1 MPPIISE
8 LKSVTNLSSHPVVR
22 LAVDLVERKS
32 VTPADAGCQKVIAAR
47 LEEIGFRCESMV
59 FGEVTNLW
67 ARLGHAAPTLCFAG
81 HTDVVPAGN
90 LNKWHTRPFDAVIT
104 DGTLSGRGAADMKGS
119 LAAMIV
125 AAEWFVQSHPGFPG
139 SLAFLITSDEEG
151 AAVDGTRKVMEVLGD
166 RHENIDWC
174 VVGEPSSDKVLG
186 DRVRIGRRGSLT
198 GALRV
203 HGVQG
208 HVAYPHLA
216 ENPVTT
222 FAPALAEL
230 LSIEWDKGNASFPP
244 TGFEVVHLESGIG
257 ADNVIPDELRVRFNF
272 RYGTEWTAK
281 SLAGRVEEILGRYPF
296 DYDLEWILSGDPFLT
311 SKGQLTEA
319 VSRAIREKAG
329 VDPEFSTGGGT
340 SDGRFIAPTGADVVE
355 FGPRNASIHKV
366 NENVSLI
373 ELVKLSEVYERT
385 MELLLNS

>member
-1 MPPIISE
+1 MIS
-8 LKSVTNLSSHPVVR
+8 
-22 LAVDLVERKS
+22 LAVDLVERQS
-32 VTPADAGCQKVIAAR
+32 VTPVDAGCQEVIAAR
-47 LEEIGFRCESMV
+47 LEDIGFRCESMV

-90 LNKWHTRPFDAVIT
+90 PAKWNTRPFDAVIT
-104 DGTLSGRGAADMKGS
+104 DGTLFGRGAADMKGS

-125 AAEWFVQSHPGFPG
+125 AAERFVKSHPGFSG

-166 RHENIDWC
+166 RREVIDWC
-174 VVGEPSSDKVLG
+174 VVGEPSSDAVLG
-186 DRVRIGRRGSLT
+186 DRVRIGRRGCLT

-216 ENPVTT
+216 NNPVTT

-244 TGFEVVHLESGIG
+244 TGFEVVHLESGMG
-257 ADNVIPDELRVRFNF
+257 ADNVIPDELRARFNF
-272 RYGTEWTAK
+272 RYGTEWTAE
-281 SLAGRVEEILGRYPF
+281 SLASRVEAILDQHAF
-296 DYDLEWILSGDPFLT
+296 DFDLEWIPSGEPFLT
-311 SKGQLTEA
+311 SEGRLTEA
-319 VSRAIREKAG
+319 VSRAIREKTG
-329 VDPEFSTGGGT
+329 VDAEFSTGGGT
-340 SDGRFIAPTGADVVE
+340 SDGRFIAPTGAAVVE

-366 NENVSLI
+366 NENVSLS
-373 ELVKLSEVYERT
+373 ELVKLSEVFERT
-385 MELLLNS
+385 MELLLNC